1 MWVIATPGS
10 QTRQWD
16 DRPSTVT
23 FHRLIVNMTKKTGV
37 LFFSM
42 SQTPAVAGQILTSV
56 LGTLEQAGRKLLVF
70 DRFKAFELG
79 RRSRELCGEAH

>member
-1 MWVIATPGS
+1 M
-10 QTRQWD
+10 
-16 DRPSTVT
+16 
-23 FHRLIVNMTKKTGV
+23 
-37 LFFSM
+37 FFVSM
-42 SQTPAVAGQILTSV
+42 SQTSAIAGQILTSV

>member
-23 FHRLIVNMTKKTGV
+23 FHRLIVIIIKETGV
-37 LFFSM
+37 LFVSM
-42 SQTPAVAGQILTSV
+42 SQTPAVAGQTLTSV
-56 LGTLEQAGRKLLVF
+56 LGTLEQAGRKILVV
-70 DRFKAFELG
+70 DRFEAFKLG
-79 RRSRELCGEAH
+79 C